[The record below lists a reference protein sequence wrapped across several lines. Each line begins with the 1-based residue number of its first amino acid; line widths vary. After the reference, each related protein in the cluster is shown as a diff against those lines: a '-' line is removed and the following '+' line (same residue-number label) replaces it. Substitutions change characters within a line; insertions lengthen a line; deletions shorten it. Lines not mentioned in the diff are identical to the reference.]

1 MADIQGVITLGTGP
15 TTGADIE
22 HFILVGLN
30 ATGPVD
36 IVLTGLRGTVT
47 VKPALQGTVAMR
59 PTLQGSVKVGG

>member
-30 ATGPVD
+30 ATGPVNT
-36 IVLTGLRGTVT
+36 VLTPLRGTVT
-47 VKPALQGTVAMR
+47 IEPYLQGTVEVHEY
-59 PTLQGSVKVGG
+59 LQGTVEVGL

>member
-22 HFILVGLN
+22 HFVLFGLN

-36 IVLTGLRGTVT
+36 IVLTPLRGYVRIE
-47 VKPALQGTVAMR
+47 PYMDARSALEPYVQGR
-59 PTLQGSVKVGG
+59 SVLEV